1 VSEERA
7 LRQAHVLGDLS
18 GCDFGRIGRGREV
31 NDRLHGHIAALGGG
45 EVLACHA
52 GHNTEKKVIGH

>member
-1 VSEERA
+1 M
-7 LRQAHVLGDLS
+7 LGDLS
-18 GCDFGRIGRGREV
+18 GCDFGRIVRGGEV
-31 NDRLHGHIAALGGG
+31 NDRLHGHIAAQRGW